1 VNKAM
6 PIILIALCA
15 LALGLPAQSLT
26 ITAPNG
32 GETLT
37 LGQTVQI
44 TWTANNVNQKVKL
57 QLIRG
62 GGALVGLIQGN
73 LNATPSSFTWT
84 IGQTDSGNATA
95 DTNYKIRIRT
105 ADNAL
110 EDASNGT
117 FTIAA
122 ATTPPPP
129 PPPVTINLTRPND
142 GEEMLI
148 GATFHVTWT
157 SANLN
162 GNNHLELWSGNSKLG
177 IIAQNLPA
185 GPYDYSW
192 KIGYYMGGKA
202 IPGGGYKIKVVNS
215 NGPEDASDI
224 PFTLLPGLERSDPTL
239 RNPAQRYQPELQKKP
254 LLVNVQVL
262 PYAVINSFTINGMV
276 EVGNQRVECFRQQGL
291 RFQANASSFAQPISY
306 RYTLRLL
313 RPSNGMSFVIKQ
325 SPWLAQNDF
334 TMQVTLKDIYDIL
347 FPEGN
352 SNVPLSIQG
361 SVMVEVKN
369 ATQTESPQ
377 NKGIQIKLTL

>member
-1 VNKAM
+1 MKKAK
-6 PIILIALCA
+6 PVLSLILFTLTSL
-15 LALGLPAQSLT
+15 LAAQNLVVIS
-26 ITAPNG
+26 PNG

-44 TWTANNVNQKVKL
+44 TWTANSVNQKVKL

-62 GGALVGLIQGN
+62 GGALVGLIAGN

-122 ATTPPPP
+122 ASTPPPP
-129 PPPVTINLTRPND
+129 
-142 GEEMLI
+142 
-148 GATFHVTWT
+148 AST
-157 SANLN
+157 S
-162 GNNHLELWSGNSKLG
+162 
-177 IIAQNLPA
+177 
-185 GPYDYSW
+185 PY
-192 KIGYYMGGKA
+192 
-202 IPGGGYKIKVVNS
+202 
-215 NGPEDASDI
+215 
-224 PFTLLPGLERSDPTL
+224 
-239 RNPAQRYQPELQKKP
+239 QRYQPELQKKP

-291 RFQANASSFAQPISY
+291 RFQANASSFAQPVSY
-306 RYTLRLL
+306 RCTLRLL

-325 SPWLAQNDF
+325 SPWLAQNDY
-334 TMQVTLKDIYDIL
+334 TMQVTLKDIYDVL

-352 SNVPLSIQG
+352 SNVPLSIHG
-361 SVMVEVKN
+361 AVMVEVKN

-377 NKGIQIKLTL
+377 YKQIQIKLTL